1 MGFSQGAGMAALLA
15 AMVSF
20 LLEDVRLLRRLF
32 VGREARYS
40 SQLPR

>member
-20 LLEDVRLLRRLF
+20 LLEDVRLLTRLF
-32 VGREARYS
+32 VGREARYP